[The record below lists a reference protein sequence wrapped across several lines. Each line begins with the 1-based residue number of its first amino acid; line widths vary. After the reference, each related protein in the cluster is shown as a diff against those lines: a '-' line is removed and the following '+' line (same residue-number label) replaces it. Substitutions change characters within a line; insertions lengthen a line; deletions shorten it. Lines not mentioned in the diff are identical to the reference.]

1 MTAEIC
7 PPAPGPQP
15 KGLPPLHL
23 PRLIILLTVV
33 IDAMGIGVIFPVM
46 PGMISNILG
55 GTLSQAAVWG
65 GFLVSAFSAMQ
76 FLFGPVIGNLS
87 DAFGRKPVILISL
100 VVMCADYVVTAL
112 AGTVWLL
119 LAARLIGG
127 IAAATHSTA
136 SAYMADISSPGE
148 KAANFGYIA
157 AAFGLGFVIGPILGG
172 LLGGLDLRAPFWAAA
187 ALAGVNMVLV
197 LLLLPESNPPAR
209 RRPFHWRRA
218 NPFASIRAV
227 GRLPGLKKL
236 LVAFM
241 LYVFSM
247 QVYAVVW
254 AYFGQARFGWDTGLV
269 GVSLAIYGVSL
280 VLVQALIFRPLH
292 RWLGETRT
300 VIFGMI
306 ANFGFLA
313 TLTVI
318 RSSLATLI
326 LTPFSAIGEV
336 AQPALVN
343 IASNAAPDDA
353 QGELQG
359 VLASI
364 QALTAI
370 ISPLVLTGI
379 FRVFTAEDSPLWLPG
394 APFGAAAA
402 MLIPALIIFTLFAR
416 RQAT

>member
-1 MTAEIC
+1 MSS
-7 PPAPGPQP
+7 
-15 KGLPPLHL
+15 LHL
-23 PRLIILLTVV
+23 PRMIILLTVV

-46 PGMISNILG
+46 PGLIAGVTG
-55 GTLSQAAVWG
+55 GSLSQAAVWG
-65 GFLVSAFSAMQ
+65 GVLVSAFSAMQ

-87 DAFGRKPVILISL
+87 DAWGRKPVILISL
-100 VVMCADYVVTAL
+100 VVMCTDYVVTAL
-112 AGTVWLL
+112 AGSIWLL
-119 LAARLIGG
+119 LVARLIGG

-136 SAYMADISSPGE
+136 SAYMADISTPE
-148 KAANFGYIA
+148 DKAANFGYVA

-172 LLGGLDLRAPFWAAA
+172 LLGGLDIRAPFWAAA
-187 ALAGVNMVLV
+187 VLSGVNMLLV
-197 LLLLPESNPPAR
+197 LTLLPESNPPDR

-218 NPFASIRAV
+218 NPFSSILSV
-227 GRLPGLKKL
+227 GRLPGLRSL
-236 LVAFM
+236 MVVFM

-247 QVYAVVW
+247 QVYAVIW
-254 AYFGQARFGWDTGLV
+254 AYFGLAQFGWDTRLV
-269 GVSLAIYGVSL
+269 GISLAIYGIAL

-300 VIFGMI
+300 VIFGLV

-318 RSSLATLI
+318 RSGLATLI

-343 IASNAAPDDA
+343 IASNAAPADA

-370 ISPLVLTGI
+370 LSPIILTGI
-379 FRVFTAEDSPLWLPG
+379 FRIFTAEDAPIWLPG
-394 APFGAAAA
+394 APFGAAALA
-402 MLIPALIIFTLFAR
+402 LIPALVIFTLFAR
-416 RQAT
+416 RQAA